1 MRILVLNFEYP
12 PLGGGASPIGR
23 ELSERFVVK
32 GHVVDVVTMHH
43 PTLAKEETINGVA
56 IYRIKSWRK
65 KINISTPLE
74 QFMFLR
80 NAKEVIRKLMAV
92 NDYDIC
98 HCHFLLPT
106 GLLALWVKKT
116 FGIPYLVTIHGSD
129 VPGYNPDRFQFLHL
143 FTKPFIQQV
152 IAGAEAI
159 VSPSVYLM
167 NLLREKVWV
176 DELQTR
182 RLIIEYGI
190 DQNMVE
196 TKKQNIILSTGRL
209 LDRKGFKE
217 LILAVSEKDIGYEV
231 HICGDGP
238 EMNSL
243 QQLAQK
249 SATKVVL
256 HGWLN
261 SDTHTYKNLLTEA
274 KIFVLVSSHEN
285 SSVSLMEAMA
295 NHCAVIT
302 SDGTGCLEMIQDVG
316 LCVPCHDVKAIQQ
329 AIDSLIRD
337 EGKMWQLG
345 RLAFNKSKEKYN
357 WEIITTKYLKLMEES
372 MLKLKKNL
380 EE

>member
-23 ELSERFVVK
+23 ELSERFVK
-32 GHVVDVVTMHH
+32 SGHTVDVVTMHH
-43 PTLAKEETINGVA
+43 PTLAKVEFFGGVN
-56 IYRIKSWRK
+56 IYRVGSWRQ

-74 QFMFLR
+74 QLMFLR
-80 NAKEVIRKLMAV
+80 NAKQVIRDLMAKET
-92 NDYDIC
+92 YDIC
-98 HCHFLLPT
+98 HCHFLIPT
-106 GLLALWVKKT
+106 GLLALWVKRT
-116 FGIPYLVTIHGSD
+116 YEIPYIVTIHGSD

-152 IAGAEAI
+152 IANAMAI

-167 NLLREKVWV
+167 DLLREKVWV
-176 DELQTR
+176 EALQTR

-190 DQNMVE
+190 TQNLVE
-196 TKKQNIILSTGRL
+196 SKKQNIILSTGRL
-209 LDRKGFKE
+209 LERKGFKD

-238 EMNSL
+238 EMSVL
-243 QQLAQK
+243 QNLAKK
-249 SATKVVL
+249 SATKIVL

-261 SDTHTYKNLLTEA
+261 SDTQVYKDLLSEA

-316 LCVPCHDVKAIQQ
+316 LCVPCHDVAAIKN
-329 AIDSLIRD
+329 AIDALIRD

-345 RLAFNKSKEKYN
+345 RLAFNKSREKYN
-357 WEIITTKYLKLMEES
+357 WEIITAKYLKLMEES
-372 MLKLKKNL
+372 ILRFKKTL